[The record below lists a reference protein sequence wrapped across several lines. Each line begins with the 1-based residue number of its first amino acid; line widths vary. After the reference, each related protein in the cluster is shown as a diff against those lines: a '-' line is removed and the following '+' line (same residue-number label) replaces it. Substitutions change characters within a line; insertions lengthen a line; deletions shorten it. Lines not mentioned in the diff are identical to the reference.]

1 MMMKP
6 PDEYRWFAWVY
17 EEALGRLFF
26 DGVKP
31 LLERLDRE
39 YPSDER
45 TLLDL
50 GCGTGLALKF
60 FGDLGYTTTGLD
72 ASYSMLKVVVT
83 FPTSSPSPSSSRSRS
98 VCDDLA

>member
-1 MMMKP
+1 MMKP

-72 ASYSMLKVVVT
+72 ASYSMLKVGW
-83 FPTSSPSPSSSRSRS
+83 SRIDRAVIGDFRRFSFRQPF
-98 VCDDLA
+98 